1 MKVRKL
7 HTKKKQIDNERYKFK
22 IVNSRQFE
30 FQYFTEKKQEN
41 DRNLS
46 KSRQKKPL
54 IKKG

>member
-30 FQYFTEKKQEN
+30 FQYFTEKDRKMTEICPN
-41 DRNLS
+41 PDRNN
-46 KSRQKKPL
+46 R
-54 IKKG
+54 